1 MAHPF
6 GEYLHTFLIKKPGL
20 TKKRLAHMMGYTDA
34 VLVRMAQGKKDLTG
48 PSGRDRVIS
57 MIAVL
62 RDEGVLRT
70 VIEANRL
77 LATAGQPP
85 LYPPL
90 PQDAALLQTL
100 VSEPTQPHAT
110 HYTLP
115 ARVASI
121 VGREQDIADLA
132 GLLRAQRL
140 VTVTGPGGSGKT
152 TLAQEAARQAVLPD
166 TSG

>member
-6 GEYLHTFLIKKPGL
+6 GEYLRTFLLKKPGL
-20 TKKRLAHMMGYTDA
+20 TKKRLAHMMGYNEA

-48 PSGRDRVIS
+48 PSGRDRVIV

-85 LYPPL
+85 VYHPFRKM
-90 PQDAALLQTL
+90 
-100 VSEPTQPHAT
+100 PHYCKHLSLSPRSHMTRST
-110 HYTLP
+110 HCLH
-115 ARVASI
+115 AS
-121 VGREQDIADLA
+121 QASLA
-132 GLLRAQRL
+132 
-140 VTVTGPGGSGKT
+140 VGKT
-152 TLAQEAARQAVLPD
+152 SPISLAYCGLNVW
-166 TSG
+166 